1 MTEKKVAVSGSW
13 TKQLPNMVT
22 LSNLLCGVL
31 GIAMVIEGR
40 PFDGFLLMIL
50 GAGMDFFDGWVARL
64 LKADSDLGLQLDSL
78 ADVVTFGVLPGLIW
92 RSLMQDQGYCSTGF
106 CINNYVWVLIP
117 LGAAYRLAKFNVDTR
132 QLTGFIGVP
141 TPITGLAVGS
151 WAMIAY
157 SYTTDS
163 ESFNWLLSPMIDIRP
178 LLTNFYFWL
187 YMPLF
192 VAFMMNSEFAML
204 AMKFKPGD
212 TLRTWKI
219 ALVIAALPC
228 ILFGSA
234 MVAIFYFV
242 YIIISILSNSNKS
255 TQPIL

>member
-1 MTEKKVAVSGSW
+1 MTEKEVANSGSW

-31 GIAMVIEGR
+31 GIAMVIEDR

-50 GAGMDFFDGWVARL
+50 GAVMDFFDGWVARL

-92 RSLMQDQGYCSTGF
+92 RSLMQEQGYCSTGF
-106 CINNYVWVLIP
+106 CINNYVWILIP

-141 TPITGLAVGS
+141 TPITGLAIGS

-157 SYTTDS
+157 SNTLDAVS
-163 ESFNWLLSPMIDIRP
+163 LKWLLSPIIDIRP
-178 LLTNFYFWL
+178 WLTNFYVWL

-192 VAFMMNSEFAML
+192 VAFMMNSEYSML
-204 AMKFKPGD
+204 AMKFKSGD
-212 TLRTWKI
+212 VLKKWKI
-219 ALVIAALPC
+219 ALLIAALPC
-228 ILFGSA
+228 ILFGGA
-234 MVAIFYFV
+234 MVAVFYFV
-242 YIIISILSNSNKS
+242 YVVISILSNSNKL
-255 TQPIL
+255 TQTT